1 MKAKKENKVYTIT
14 ETEKKRYLDTGYDI
28 YNDDGELIE
37 HSPLKKITVA
47 EHEKEISALREENAA
62 LKAQL
67 VEKEKPAKEKA
78 KAGE

>member
-1 MKAKKENKVYTIT
+1 MKARKENKVYTIS
-14 ETEKKRYLDTGYDI
+14 ENEKKRYLNTGFDI
-28 YNDDGELIE
+28 YDDDGELIE

-47 EHEKEISALREENAA
+47 EHEKEVLALKEENAA

-67 VEKEKPAKEKA
+67 AEKPVKEKA

>member
-28 YNDDGELIE
+28 YGDDGELIE

-47 EHEKEISALREENAA
+47 EHEKEVFALKEENAA

-67 VEKEKPAKEKA
+67 AEKEKLAKEKA